1 MKYIFLI
8 LIIALSQQTQE
19 EKIETLFKDA
29 ALWQVGENVEKVEK
43 ARKELIEIGKPVLDY
58 VYEEKLNTDK
68 TLELRAIEAI
78 TKELK
83 SEAIPLLFDK
93 LESENDTIRKN
104 VAWLL
109 GKIEAKDAPAKLIPM
124 LDEEKDY
131 KVKAKI
137 IEALGKI
144 GDTTAT
150 THIIPYLVNKQEVL
164 RIKSAEAIGKLK
176 DKRAADSLIESLKDE
191 FFTVRGTSLWA
202 LGEIGEGARPV
213 ILERLNNTKGDTLLL
228 ISLIDVLGRIGEK
241 IKEADQKI
249 RLNSI
254 KKAILPYLD
263 SENWTLRG
271 YAVEALSKI
280 KTRGVI
286 EILKSKYGVET
297 HPFVLRKYEEALKQ
311 EL

>member
-43 ARKELIEIGKPVLDY
+43 ARKELIEIGKPILDY

>member
-8 LIIALSQQTQE
+8 LAIVLNQQAQE
-19 EKIETLFKDA
+19 EKIEALFKDA

-43 ARKELIEIGKPVLDY
+43 ARKELIEIGKPALDY
-58 VYEEKLNTDK
+58 IYEEKINTDK

-78 TKELK
+78 TKGLK
-83 SEAIPLLFDK
+83 SEAIPLLWPK
-93 LESENDTIRKN
+93 LESENDTVRKN

-109 GKIEAKDAPAKLIPM
+109 GKIEAEDAPARLIPM
-124 LDEEKDY
+124 LDKEKNY

-150 THIIPYLVNKQEVL
+150 THIIPYLGSKQEVL
-164 RIKSAEAIGKLK
+164 RIKSAEALGKLR
-176 DKRAADSLIESLKDE
+176 DKRAVNSLIEALKDE
-191 FFTVRGTSLWA
+191 FFTVRGTALWA
-202 LGEIGEGARPV
+202 LTEIGEGARPP
-213 ILERLNNTKGDTLLL
+213 ILEKLSNTKKDTLLL
-228 ISLIDVLGRIGEK
+228 ISFIDVLGRIGEK
-241 IKEADQKI
+241 IKEADQKA

-271 YAVEALSKI
+271 YAVEALSRI
-280 KTRGVI
+280 KTMGVI
-286 EILKSKYGVET
+286 EILKTKYGIET